1 MKQKQEN
8 ECSYQNI
15 GACNC
20 IHYFNMCFAGI
31 FAYRSINEGMVQ
43 MGVEQ
48 AKMAAQIAAD
58 GANSIYISEFGP

>member
-1 MKQKQEN
+1 MNVRTKILVPAIVFIILICVLQ
-8 ECSYQNI
+8 
-15 GACNC
+15 G
-20 IHYFNMCFAGI
+20 F

-58 GANSIYISEFGP
+58 GANSIYI